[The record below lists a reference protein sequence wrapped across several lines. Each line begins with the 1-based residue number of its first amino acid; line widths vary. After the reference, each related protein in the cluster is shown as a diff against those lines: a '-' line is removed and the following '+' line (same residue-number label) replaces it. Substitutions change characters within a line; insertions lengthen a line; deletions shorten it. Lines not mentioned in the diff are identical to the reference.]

1 MTSSNRSAVDV
12 SVSYVQE
19 GDTVDLI
26 TKVRDLDFRSSVTG
40 EVQESIAH
48 HAWWHSY
55 VKGCHVDF
63 PPVRETLRVADLF
76 CGPGG
81 LSQGFRLG
89 ARTLGFKTQHQL
101 AVDVDRDALR
111 VYSANHRPRLALNES
126 TASLV
131 KYALHENEEN
141 VHFTTVPG
149 IRDERVAA
157 LRGCVDVLLAG
168 PPCQGHSTANSKRR
182 FFDQRNLLYLTVPA
196 LAIALEIPVVIIEN
210 VPGVK
215 ASQQGVVQT
224 TWKLFENS
232 GYAVTGGVINA
243 SELGWAQSRRRYF
256 MIAVKGHS
264 PVEISSSLLPALR
277 LPAMPISSVLSDL
290 VNAEPSGF
298 MTESPAMSDEN
309 LHRINLLHDLDLYD
323 LPDEH
328 RNRKA
333 RESGTSYRSVYGRM
347 YWDKP
352 AQTITTGFMTPG
364 RGRYVHPIARRTL
377 LPLEAARL
385 QGFPDGYIFNAY
397 GEIPNRTSLSK
408 WIGDAVPAPLG
419 FAAALSALAGRS
431 QVGGR

>member
-1 MTSSNRSAVDV
+1 MSSSLRVPVDV
-12 SVSYVQE
+12 GVTYARE

-26 TKVRDLDFRSSVTG
+26 AKVGDLALRSRVSTDV
-40 EVQESIAH
+40 EESNAH
-48 HAWWHSY
+48 HAWWHGY
-55 VKGCHVDF
+55 VKGCHVHF

-101 AVDVDRDALR
+101 AVDVDREALR

-131 KYALHENEEN
+131 TYALHEDERNIR
-141 VHFTTVPG
+141 FTSMPG

-157 LRGCVDVLLAG
+157 LRGHVDVLLAG

-182 FFDQRNLLYLTVPA
+182 YFDQRNLLYLTVPA
-196 LAIALEIPVVIIEN
+196 MAVALDIPIVIIEN
-210 VPGVK
+210 VPGVQ
-215 ASQQGVVQT
+215 ASQQGVVQA
-224 TWKLFENS
+224 TWKLLEES

-243 SELGWAQSRRRYF
+243 SDLGWAQARRRYF
-256 MIAVKGHS
+256 MIATKGHL
-264 PVEISSSLLPALR
+264 PVEIPGALLPTLK
-277 LPAMPISSVLSDL
+277 LPAMAISSLLSDL
-290 VNAEPSGF
+290 VHVQPSGF
-298 MTESPAMSDEN
+298 MTESPALSDEN
-309 LHRINLLHDLDLYD
+309 LQRINLLHDLDLYD

-333 RESGTSYRSVYGRM
+333 RESGTSYRAVYGRM
-347 YWDKP
+347 YWDRP

-385 QGFPDGYIFNAY
+385 QGFPDDYIFDAF
-397 GEIPNRTSLSK
+397 GVTPNRTALAK

-419 FAAALSALAGRS
+419 FATAVSALAGRS
-431 QVGGR
+431 